1 MWREN
6 PPVCLPHSVITCSEH
21 TGEGTFQRCDT
32 EPGLCCHGSEK
43 LEFQLLC
50 TPLNTSGNG
59 DRFFSFVQKLP
70 WKWPYL
76 FPSALEDSIVRPH
89 YNQITQEGDFSFPFL
104 KLDPY
109 LCANR
114 REIQTLAERGPLSGV
129 PDCRGSNPS
138 AASTVQGQARELGR
152 SGILYGLCK
161 CL

>member
-1 MWREN
+1 MRELFRDVTLN
-6 PPVCLPHSVITCSEH
+6 LGCVAMEVRSSSFSSCARPSTLLAMV
-21 TGEGTFQRCDT
+21 TGSF
-32 EPGLCCHGSEK
+32 
-43 LEFQLLC
+43 
-50 TPLNTSGNG
+50 PL
-59 DRFFSFVQKLP
+59 FSFVQKLP